1 MKRLNII
8 FVLLSCLFSVSAQD
22 FSQILRSIE
31 DNNLTLKS
39 IQKQYEA
46 QKLENHTGL
55 APENPEVGF
64 NYLWGSPAAPG
75 NRWDLNVTQSFD
87 FPTAYVQRSKIADK
101 QDYYADAQ
109 FRQERMM
116 ILYTA
121 QQACIEMVYY
131 NALLHQ
137 YEVNI
142 RNAENLV
149 DMCQKRFDAGDM
161 GVVELNRSRLGL
173 AELQNA
179 YARVKAE
186 QQMAALM
193 LKQLNGDREITLS
206 ADSFLLAAPVK
217 DFTSWYQQVE
227 GKSPDL
233 AYWSAQAE
241 VDRLKVELNKSL
253 RAPRFSVGYMSENNI
268 GVDAEKFRG
277 VTVGISLPLWAQNNT
292 IKQAKAQASL
302 TEMSLEDHKL
312 QFRYQLERDYVKAT
326 ILYESALALRQ
337 AFNQYNN
344 APLLLKAAAAG
355 EISMEDYFTEMDF
368 YYKSLETVLAAE
380 RDYALANAELM
391 SVEL

>member
-8 FVLLSCLFSVSAQD
+8 VVLFGCFLTVSSQD
-22 FSQILRSIE
+22 FSRVLRSVE
-31 DNNLTLKS
+31 ENNLTLKS
-39 IQKQYEA
+39 LQKQYET

-55 APENPEVGF
+55 TPENPEVGF
-64 NYLWGSPAAPG
+64 NYLWGSPAVPG

-87 FPTAYVQRSKIADK
+87 FPTAYVQRAKIADK
-101 QDYYADAQ
+101 QDFNADAQ
-109 FRQERMM
+109 FRQERLM

-121 QQACIEMVYY
+121 QKACIEMVYY

-142 RNAENLV
+142 QNAEKL
-149 DMCQKRFDAGDM
+149 MELCQKRFDAGDM
-161 GVVELNRSRLGL
+161 GIVELNRSRLGL

-179 YARVKAE
+179 YARVRAE
-186 QQMAALM
+186 QQMAALT
-193 LKQLNGDREITLS
+193 LKQLNGDQEIILS
-206 ADSFLLAAPVK
+206 ADSFLMTAPVK
-217 DFTSWYQQVE
+217 DFAFWYQQVE
-227 GKSPDL
+227 GRSPDL

-268 GVDAEKFRG
+268 GADAEKFRG
-277 VTVGISLPLWAQNNT
+277 VTVGISLPLWAQKNT

-312 QFRYQLERDYVKAT
+312 QFRYQLERDYIKAT
-326 ILYESALALRQ
+326 TLYESALELRQ
-337 AFNQYNN
+337 AFNQYNT
-344 APLLLKAAAAG
+344 AALLLKAATAG

-368 YYKSLETVLAAE
+368 YYRSLETVLAAE
-380 RDYALANAELM
+380 RDYALAYAELM